1 MQISKLTTK
10 KIAALKPQEKR
21 YAVSDGYGLAVKVHP
36 TGTKSWVLRLSTNGR
51 VTDIMLG
58 HWPEM
63 SLAQA
68 RQIARRKKKEAG
80 QEPPRG
86 YVLRDAF
93 RLWCNLKRG
102 RIVSYMDEKRRLER
116 YIIGPLGSRQIDE
129 ITAPLIIQTVK
140 SIEAAGHQ
148 ATLKRVLM
156 RTVK

>member
-36 TGTKSWVLRLSTNGR
+36 TGTKSWVLRISTNGR

-80 QEPPRG
+80 E
-86 YVLRDAF
+86 
-93 RLWCNLKRG
+93 W
-102 RIVSYMDEKRRLER
+102 I
-116 YIIGPLGSRQIDE
+116 PLSFF
-129 ITAPLIIQTVK
+129 L
-140 SIEAAGHQ
+140 
-148 ATLKRVLM
+148 L
-156 RTVK
+156 